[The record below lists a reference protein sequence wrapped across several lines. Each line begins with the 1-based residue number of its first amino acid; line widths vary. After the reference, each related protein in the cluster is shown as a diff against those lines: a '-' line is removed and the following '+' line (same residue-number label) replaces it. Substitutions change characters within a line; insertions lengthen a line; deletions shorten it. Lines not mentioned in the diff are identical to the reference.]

1 MFANLSLDDIGRMA
15 YYMEATKWVVGKG
28 PKAKVQ
34 KDEFSEL
41 RKPFEN
47 EQLAVVDN
55 LSVETI
61 PGKEKLYALAAEVG
75 MLSTLRWKPRMVRQN
90 SRHSSRG
97 FLSVCGRR
105 TRYLKCATAQQARGL
120 RCRDRHDHVDTGHH
134 RGH

>member
-1 MFANLSLDDIGRMA
+1 MA
-15 YYMEATKWVVGKG
+15 YYMEATKWIVGKG

-75 MLSTLRWKPRMVRQN
+75 MLSTLRWKPRMVRQKLNIAEDPYLCVVNDALTEMYN
-90 SRHSSRG
+90 SPTSSRPRV
-97 FLSVCGRR
+97 SRPS
-105 TRYLKCATAQQARGL
+105 
-120 RCRDRHDHVDTGHH
+120 
-134 RGH
+134 